1 MEKLVSIA
9 SEEEHVEQTELQP
22 RQEAPIVK
30 REHDPLD
37 PFQQAT
43 KDDLVLPFR
52 ALVQGVSRK
61 ADVSKAG
68 QFWDELSNTYK
79 PEMLVSLIAL
89 RRTRT
94 LFNRANFTDPP
105 VCSSNDA
112 ITPRESVQFKGEQTG
127 PTCEDC
133 SFSQWGSG
141 EGQGQACDFT
151 YNLICYDLDDQDT
164 FILRVGGV
172 SRGAWKKYLTAGQ
185 RQGIPGYAVAT
196 TIGSEP
202 KQFPKGA
209 ARVLTFK
216 GGGMLPEEIILE
228 MRGYAAQFQGV
239 DLGVPEVEVEELPF

>member
-1 MEKLVSIA
+1 MSDETK
-9 SEEEHVEQTELQP
+9 LQP
-22 RQEAPIVK
+22 RTEVPIAK

-68 QFWDELSNTYK
+68 QFWDELSNIYK

-112 ITPRESVQFKGEQTG
+112 ITPRERAMWKGEQTG
-127 PTCEDC
+127 PTCADC
-133 SFSQWGSG
+133 AFSQWGSG
-141 EGQGQACDFT
+141 EGQGQACDFQ
-151 YNLICYDLDDQDT
+151 YNLICYDLDEHDI

-185 RQGIPGYAVAT
+185 RQGVPGYAVET
-196 TIGSEP
+196 VIGSEP

-209 ARVLTFK
+209 APVLTFK
-216 GGGMLPEEIILE
+216 GGAVLPEDTILE
-228 MRGYAAQFQGV
+228 MRELAAQFQGV
-239 DLGVPEVEVEELPF
+239 ELGVPEVEVDELPFE